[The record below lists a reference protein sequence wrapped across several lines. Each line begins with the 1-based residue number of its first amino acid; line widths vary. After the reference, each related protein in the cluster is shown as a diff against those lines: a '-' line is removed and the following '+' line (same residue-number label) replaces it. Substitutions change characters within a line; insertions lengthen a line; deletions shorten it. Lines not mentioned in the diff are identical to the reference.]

1 MSTFLVPA
9 GVTVFEQV
17 IKKSRFITY
26 IAQAADPEAAHAYIN
41 SIRQQYPD
49 ARHVCWAFIAGEVGT
64 TPHVSCSDDGEPN
77 GTAGK
82 PMLNVLQHGGVGEVV
97 AVVVRY
103 FGGIKLGTGGLV
115 RAYSSSVSEAM
126 QRLTT
131 VERIEQSCFTLE
143 LPYALEDVVRRTLQI
158 HQTVID
164 AADYQQGLVLQCTCP
179 TVQLSKLLTVLGN
192 VGRGKIQV
200 GDVQPPPTAI

>member
-9 GVTVFEQV
+9 GITVVEQV

-26 IAQAADPEAAHAYIN
+26 ITQAADPEAAHAYIN

-49 ARHVCWAFIAGEVGT
+49 ARHVCWAFIAGEIGN

-126 QRLTT
+126 QQLTT

-158 HQTVID
+158 HQAVID